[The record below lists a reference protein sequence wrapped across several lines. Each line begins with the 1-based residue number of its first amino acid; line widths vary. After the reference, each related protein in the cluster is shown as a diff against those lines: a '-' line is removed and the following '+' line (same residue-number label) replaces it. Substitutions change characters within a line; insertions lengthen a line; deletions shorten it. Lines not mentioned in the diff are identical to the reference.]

1 MKKMIKMIAG
11 VIIVLGFSFF
21 YAHIDKNFYLYDR
34 NIDSNS
40 YINTGII
47 YGKEGITQS
56 FTCESDVLDGMNVK
70 CTVEGEVKDIVLE
83 YSFKDESTGEIAADG
98 SLNASDI
105 KNNKFNYFQTN
116 QLADTRGKKYIF
128 SIYEKGST
136 EEVGVCFYVVK
147 DEKDEKDTEITING
161 KKEKGILVSRAVG
174 AQFDLETFIVVVAFA
189 VYLIAFIR
197 FLYKLFM

>member
-1 MKKMIKMIAG
+1 MKKMIRIIAG

-21 YAHIDKNFYLYDR
+21 YAHVDKNFYLYDR

-47 YGKEGITQS
+47 YGKEGITQP
-56 FTCESDVLDGMNVK
+56 FLCESNVLDGMNVK
-70 CTVEGEVKDIVLE
+70 CSLVGEVKDVVIE
-83 YSFKDESTGEIAADG
+83 YSFMDKDTGEIVADG
-98 SLNASDI
+98 RFNASEI
-105 KNNKFNYFQTN
+105 RNNKFNYFQIG
-116 QLADTRGKKYIF
+116 QLTDTRGKEYVF

-136 EEVGVCFYVVK
+136 EEAGVCFYVVGN
-147 DEKDEKDTEITING
+147 EKDTELVVNG
-161 KKEKGILVSRAVG
+161 EREQGVLVSRAVG